1 MPLALKSRLY
11 YLTPAQPLPLP
22 QLLARVRQMLAAGVD
37 LVQYRAKRLPTRQRY
52 QEIVALLEVTR
63 PAGVPLIV
71 NDSVGLALA
80 AGAEGAHIGQEDL
93 PVAVARRLLGPY
105 AFLGVS
111 VEGPEQ
117 ARQAERDG
125 ASYVACGPIFP
136 STVKPESPAIGPMA
150 VAAIRR
156 AVTVPVCAIG
166 GITVANLPALQEARP
181 DLLAVITALNDVPD
195 PGAAAREFIATA
207 RGLWG

>member
-37 LVQYRAKRLPTRQRY
+37 LVQYRAKRLPTRQMY

-93 PVAVARRLLGPY
+93 PVAVARRLIGPY
-105 AFLGVS
+105 ALLGVS

-117 ARQAERDG
+117 ARRAERDG

-136 STVKPESPAIGPMA
+136 STVKPDSPAIGPMP
-150 VAAIRR
+150 VATIKR

-166 GITVANLPALQEARP
+166 GITAANLAALQEAQP

-195 PGAAAREFIATA
+195 PGAAARELIATA